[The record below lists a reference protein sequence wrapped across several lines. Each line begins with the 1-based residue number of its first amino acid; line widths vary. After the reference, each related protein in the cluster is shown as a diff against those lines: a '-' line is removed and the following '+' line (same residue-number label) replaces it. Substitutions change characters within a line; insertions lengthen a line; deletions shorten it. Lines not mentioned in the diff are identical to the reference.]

1 MLFDDWKDAPPQK
14 ISPTLLWDYDLSSFD
29 WEKGKVIVVQRI
41 VERGWDSD
49 FYAAMQLYGG
59 LEAFIEIVKQ
69 VPYLNERDMN
79 FVSKAFQ
86 IDLNDL
92 QCYKN
97 KQYREQLLNS

>member
-1 MLFDDWKDAPPQK
+1 MLFDDWKDKSPLK
-14 ISPTLLWDYDLSSFD
+14 ISSTLLWDYDLSTFD
-29 WEKGKVIVVQRI
+29 WEKGKLIVVQRI
-41 VERGWDSD
+41 VERGWDND
-49 FYAAMQLYGG
+49 FYAA
-59 LEAFIEIVKQ
+59 IEIVKQ

-79 FVSKAFQ
+79 FVSKAFL

>member
-1 MLFDDWKDAPPQK
+1 MK
-14 ISPTLLWDYDLSSFD
+14 ISSTLLWDYDLSTFD
-29 WEKGKVIVVQRI
+29 WEKGKLIVVQRI
-41 VERGWDSD
+41 VERGWDND
-49 FYAAMQLYGG
+49 FYAAIQLYGG

-79 FVSKAFQ
+79 FVSKAFL

>member
-1 MLFDDWKDAPPQK
+1 MLFDDWKDKDPLK
-14 ISPTLLWDYDLSSFD
+14 VSPTLLWDYDLSTFD

-41 VERGWDSD
+41 VERGWDND
-49 FYAAMQLYGG
+49 FYAAIQLYGG

-69 VPYLNERDMN
+69 VPYLN
-79 FVSKAFQ
+79 AFQ

>member
-1 MLFDDWKDAPPQK
+1 MLFDDWKDKDPLK
-14 ISPTLLWDYDLSSFD
+14 VSPTLLWDYDLSTFD

-41 VERGWDSD
+41 VERGWDND

-79 FVSKAFQ
+79 FVSKALQ

-92 QCYKN
+92 QCYNN
-97 KQYREQLLNS
+97 KKYREQLLNS